1 MILLEIGNRILA
13 ETVDSLIN
21 APPPEEDD
29 KDEKEEKKGAEKPK
43 KKPFDVH
50 LCDFDGVTYRILT
63 EFKDNA
69 NFMTVLMNVPPYA
82 DIKDQGAE
90 TAFKETFGDTVTSAI
105 DGYSVAVQINL
116 DTLDKKEETVNK
128 IKVMKH
134 IVLGGVFKHWYNRLA
149 KGESKG
155 EHFKFDLR
163 ADTTVY
169 FVSDEKGER
178 MTTIFALDFSE
189 KVDKVLAKVFMQ
201 EFVDGRRTLGFAP
214 PVTWGVQPP
223 SELQKWG
230 ITENKGGTLG
240 YISFP
245 ILKPHVASVEK
256 IDRIVAVLTGF
267 RTFLQYHIKCSKSY
281 FHSRMR
287 ARVVNL
293 LKVLNRAKVEDPEK
307 DKTKGKKTISGKTF
321 RRAA

>member
-13 ETVDSLIN
+13 ETVDSQIN
-21 APPPEEDD
+21 APPPDD
-29 KDEKEEKKGAEKPK
+29 EEEKGQK
-43 KKPFDVH
+43 KKHVDIH
-50 LCDFDGVTYRILT
+50 LCDFDGVTYRVMT
-63 EFKDNA
+63 ESKEKNT
-69 NFMTVLMNVPPYA
+69 MTVLMMVPCYS
-82 DIKDQGAE
+82 DIKAVGGE
-90 TAFKETFGDTVTSAI
+90 SSLKESFGDLVVDPI
-105 DGYSVAVQINL
+105 DGYSCAVQVNL
-116 DTLDKKEETVNK
+116 DTLEKKDETVAK

-134 IVLGGVFKHWYNRLA
+134 TVLGGVFKYFYNKLA
-149 KGESKG
+149 KGEKVD
-155 EHFKFDLR
+155 HFKFDLR

-169 FVSDEKGER
+169 FIPDDKGER

-201 EFVDGRRTLGFAP
+201 EFVDARRTLGFAP
-214 PVTWGVQPP
+214 PVAWSVQPP

-245 ILKPHVASVEK
+245 ILKTHVASAEK
-256 IDRIVAVLTGF
+256 IDRIVAVLGNF
-267 RTFLQYHIKCSKSY
+267 RNYIQYHIKCSKSY
-281 FHSRMR
+281 FHARMR